1 MTEDSNAS
9 NTPRVG
15 GLVALGQW
23 CGYVLFRVVERLL
36 GLFPLRFCSRVG
48 AVGGVVF
55 FVVGWR
61 YRRLVDHN
69 LRIAFGNEMN
79 ERERRR
85 LRWKHAARLGANLA
99 CSLRFG
105 TMSPEEI
112 AGCVEVVKPEELE
125 DVHEA
130 GRGVVFIVLHQGPWE
145 LLAQTDVFLPKG
157 AKGAAVYQPLANR
170 WLDRHVLKLRTRTG
184 RKLLNRNEGF
194 AGGVAWLREG
204 GCLGVLADQHA
215 GDAGVFAP
223 YFGRLASTTPLP
235 LLLARRSGAALCLIG
250 VSSVGPGRW
259 RMEVEMLPDDAG
271 RNAQGSGLLAMNAAV
286 ERAVRLSPEDAFWVH
301 NRWKTPTPAFL
312 LRQRK
317 RGWVL
322 PENGVAGR
330 FAVLVRSPNWLGDAC
345 MAVPAVRAIKAGRPD
360 LYLVVLAPGKLA
372 EFWRAVPGV
381 DGVIAREGGEG
392 VARVAAKIRAAGPW
406 DAGILFPNSVR
417 SVLEMRWG
425 GVPHVVGYGGRGR
438 SWLLHQ
444 EVPRKEV
451 AGWPPHHIE
460 SYLQI
465 AHRIGA
471 DCGDALLFE
480 PLPGRKD
487 HRGEGAAAKVRIGV
501 CFGAEYGP
509 AKRWPLERF
518 AEAARQVTEGAGRDV
533 VWVLVG
539 VAGEREDSQRLEEAM
554 SGLEVENLVGRTSL
568 SELIDV
574 LRGCDLLLSND
585 TGTMH
590 LAALLG
596 VPVVA
601 VFGST
606 EPTWTRPMGRQHV
619 IVREKVECSPCFLR
633 ECPLDFRCM
642 NSITSERVAG
652 AVLGL
657 VGGVGEE
664 RG

>member
-1 MTEDSNAS
+1 MTGDPEP
-9 NTPRVG
+9 PRVR

-23 CGYVLFRVVERLL
+23 SAYVLFRVVERVL
-36 GLFPLRFCSRVG
+36 GLLPLGICSRVG

-55 FVVGWR
+55 LVFGWR

-69 LRIAFGNEMN
+69 LRIAFAGEMS
-79 ERERRR
+79 ERERRL
-85 LRWKHAARLGANLA
+85 LRWRHAVRLGANLA

-105 TMSPEEI
+105 TMSPDEI
-112 AGCVEVVKPEELE
+112 AGCVEVVRSKELE
-125 DVHEA
+125 DAHAA

-157 AKGAAVYQPLANR
+157 AQGAAVYQPLANR
-170 WLDRHVLKLRTRTG
+170 WLDRHVLGLRTRTG

-194 AGGVAWLREG
+194 AGGVAWLRGG

-215 GDAGVFAP
+215 GDAGVYAP

-250 VSSVGPGRW
+250 VSSVGPARW
-259 RMEVEMLPDDAG
+259 KLEMEMLPESASEG
-271 RNAQGSGLLAMNAAV
+271 RSAQGSGLLAINAAI
-286 ERAVRLSPEDAFWVH
+286 ERAVRRSPEDSFWVH

-312 LRQRK
+312 LRQHK

-322 PENGVAGR
+322 PEDGGLGR

-345 MAVPAVRAIKAGRPD
+345 MAVPAVRAIKEGRPD
-360 LYLVVLAPGKLA
+360 LHLVVLSPGKLA

-392 VARVAAKIRAAGPW
+392 VVRVASKIRAAGPW

-417 SVLEMRWG
+417 SVLEMRLG
-425 GVPHVVGYGGRGR
+425 GVPHVVGYGGGR
-438 SWLLHQ
+438 SRLLHQ

-471 DCGDALLFE
+471 DCGGRSLFE
-480 PLPGRKD
+480 PLPGR
-487 HRGEGAAAKVRIGV
+487 GARQAGGDSGKVRIGV

-518 AEAARQVTEGAGRDV
+518 AEAARRVTERAATGV

-539 VAGEREDSQRLEEAM
+539 VAGERDDSLRLEDAM
-554 SGLEVENLVGRTSL
+554 AGLEVENLVGRTTL
-568 SELIDV
+568 SELIGA

-606 EPTWTRPMGRQHV
+606 EPSWTRPMGRQHV

-642 NSITSERVAG
+642 NSISSERVAG
-652 AVLGL
+652 AVLGIL
-657 VGGVGEE
+657 RGGGEE
-664 RG
+664 NG